1 MKHRAFTLI
10 ELLVIVAIIAILVAL
25 LLPSLRDA
33 KERAQRVVC
42 AGNLRQLGIA
52 AIAYAGSYDGHFPRD
67 RWYNQDREVIATD
80 SRGTFGMLADE
91 MQIPW
96 QRDDLSRDM
105 IINSVLVCPTTVNK
119 IFDYPWNDTS
129 RRMVIPGGGAFS
141 TYTVQRG
148 WYGGQAGFDN
158 IPMQRIGR
166 SDFPLF
172 LEHGPGW
179 SYWRG
184 FTLTWVGSTGD
195 FWTAMQP
202 SWAPNDYSAFP
213 GFWHEVGNTAWP
225 RGMTNQLNI
234 DGSVVGY
241 QPPQR
246 YFNNQNG
253 HGRHPYFCDYMNQ
266 QPLPD

>member
-141 TYTVQRG
+141 TYILFKADGMVDRRGSTISRCSALAAAIFRCSWSMARAGRTGGDSPLPGWAVRVIFGRRCNRAGRRTITVRFPVSGTKWETQRG
-148 WYGGQAGFDN
+148 
-158 IPMQRIGR
+158 R
-166 SDFPLF
+166 
-172 LEHGPGW
+172 
-179 SYWRG
+179 
-184 FTLTWVGSTGD
+184 
-195 FWTAMQP
+195 
-202 SWAPNDYSAFP
+202 
-213 GFWHEVGNTAWP
+213 EV
-225 RGMTNQLNI
+225 
-234 DGSVVGY
+234 
-241 QPPQR
+241 
-246 YFNNQNG
+246 
-253 HGRHPYFCDYMNQ
+253 
-266 QPLPD
+266 